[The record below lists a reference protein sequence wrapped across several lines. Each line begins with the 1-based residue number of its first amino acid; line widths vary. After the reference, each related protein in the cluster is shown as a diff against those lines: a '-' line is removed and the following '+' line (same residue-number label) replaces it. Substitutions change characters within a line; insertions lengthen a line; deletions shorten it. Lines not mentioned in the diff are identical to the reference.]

1 MIRPSMN
8 QLGRGP
14 RCAAVAMSAA
24 LAAAAAADHKASMT
38 GWEEELQRGRKETLE
53 SFRDPQSSPYAA
65 VARAD
70 FAGAQPLILGSAAD
84 CDVRLEG
91 AAPRHARIHVEGDWF
106 VLDAIDAGATFQVL
120 AAGHGGTAPP
130 SAPAP
135 AAVRS
140 ARVQGGAR
148 IGLSGY
154 TLRLSHQNFPGLL
167 VLDPRSPRLGS
178 GPPPR
183 WFPPDPALRV
193 TARLARDANPREEV
207 VLSTRGNKRRALR
220 VGAFDLSLGGQAV
233 RLTALRLLEPG
244 VGEAELSIFFR
255 DATTGR
261 ESYPVGRYLEPD
273 PVSGRPDEYVL
284 DFNRAYN
291 PTCAFSP
298 LYNCPIPPREN
309 VLAVPV
315 RAGELDPGGH

>member
-1 MIRPSMN
+1 
-8 QLGRGP
+8 
-14 RCAAVAMSAA
+14 
-24 LAAAAAADHKASMT
+24 
-38 GWEEELQRGRKETLE
+38 
-53 SFRDPQSSPYAA
+53 
-65 VARAD
+65 
-70 FAGAQPLILGSAAD
+70 
-84 CDVRLEG
+84 
-91 AAPRHARIHVEGDWF
+91 
-106 VLDAIDAGATFQVL
+106 
-120 AAGHGGTAPP
+120 
-130 SAPAP
+130 
-135 AAVRS
+135 
-140 ARVQGGAR
+140 
-148 IGLSGY
+148 
-154 TLRLSHQNFPGLL
+154 
-167 VLDPRSPRLGS
+167 
-178 GPPPR
+178 
-183 WFPPDPALRV
+183 V

-220 VGAFDLSLGGQAV
+220 VGAFELSLGGKAV

-273 PVSGRPDEYVL
+273 PVSGRPDEYML

>member
-1 MIRPSMN
+1 M
-8 QLGRGP
+8 
-14 RCAAVAMSAA
+14 A
-24 LAAAAAADHKASMT
+24 
-38 GWEEELQRGRKETLE
+38 GWAEELQREREEALE
-53 SFRDPQSSPYAA
+53 SFREPQRSPYAA

-70 FAGAQPLILGSAAD
+70 FAGAQPLVLGSAAD

-91 AAPRHARIHVEGDWF
+91 AAAHHARIHVEDDRF
-106 VLDAIDAGATFQVL
+106 VLEALDAGAVFQVL
-120 AAGHGGTAPP
+120 TTGSASPP
-130 SAPAP
+130 PPPVP

-148 IGLSGY
+148 LGLSGY
-154 TLRLSHQNFPGLL
+154 TLRLSHQNFPALV
-167 VLDPRSPRLGS
+167 VLDPRSPRLVS

-183 WFPPDPALRV
+183 WFAPDPALRV
-193 TARLARDANPREEV
+193 TARLVRAANPREEV

-220 VGAFDLSLGGQAV
+220 VGAFELALGGQAV

-244 VGEAELSIFFR
+244 VGEAEVSVFFR

-261 ESYPVGRYLEPD
+261 ESYPVGRYLD
-273 PVSGRPDEYVL
+273 PVPVPGRPDEYVL

-291 PTCAFSP
+291 PSCAFSP

-315 RAGELDPGGH
+315 RAGEQDPGGH